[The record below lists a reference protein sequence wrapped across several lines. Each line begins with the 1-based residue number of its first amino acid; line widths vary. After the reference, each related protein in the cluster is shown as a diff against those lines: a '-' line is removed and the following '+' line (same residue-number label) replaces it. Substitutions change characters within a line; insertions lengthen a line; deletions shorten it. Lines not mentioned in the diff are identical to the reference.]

1 MNNVYLQCTNLVR
14 HHGDVPAVQ
23 NVNFRLEK
31 GEILSILGENG
42 CGKTSL
48 LRLIAGFDQVTS
60 GEIFIRGELVS
71 SNNFHMP
78 PDQRKIGM
86 VFQEHALFPHMSV
99 QKNIEFGLRSFD
111 KSTRIKL
118 VNDAIGLVGLENLE
132 ERYPNQL
139 SGGQQQRVALARS
152 LAPLPDILL
161 FDEPFGDLDIR
172 SRAMMRRDLSNILH
186 KQGVTSIFVT
196 HDRDEAFSM
205 ADRVGIMNAGK
216 FDQIDRPE
224 TIYSSPNSPF
234 VAQASGAC
242 SFISGTVSNGYV
254 ETEIGK
260 LKFICENTSNASGQE
275 MQLLIHPK
283 DFKAEPSESGLD
295 TISSK
300 EFRNR
305 ESILHVKLPSGIEL
319 ELHQPPNPEFVY
331 GTKVELILTKK
342 SPFIAFKR

>member
-1 MNNVYLQCTNLVR
+1 MNKAYLECKNLIR
-14 HHGDVPAVQ
+14 HHGKVPAIQ
-23 NVNFRLEK
+23 NVTFRLEK

-48 LRLIAGFDQVTS
+48 LRVIAGFDQVTD
-60 GEIFIRGELVS
+60 GEIFIRDELVS
-71 SNNFHMP
+71 SKNFHMP

-99 QKNIEFGLRSFD
+99 QKNIEFGLRSFN
-111 KSTRIKL
+111 KSTRTKL
-118 VNDAIGLVGLENLE
+118 VKDAIQLVGLENLE
-132 ERYPNQL
+132 DRFPSQL

-161 FDEPFGDLDIR
+161 FDEPFGNLDIR

-186 KQGVTSIFVT
+186 QQGVTSIFVT

-216 FDQIDRPE
+216 FEQMGRPE
-224 TIYSSPNSPF
+224 TIFSSPRSQF
-234 VAQASGAC
+234 VAQASGSC
-242 SFISGTVSNGYV
+242 SFIPGIVSNGYV
-254 ETEIGK
+254 DTELGK
-260 LKFICENTSNASGQE
+260 LKFICENTSKVPGQE
-275 MQLLIHPK
+275 MELLIHPK
-283 DFKAEPSESGLD
+283 DFKAVVSESGIG

-300 EFRNR
+300 EFRNG
-305 ESILHVKLPSGIEL
+305 ESILHIKLQSGMEL
-319 ELHQPPNPEFVY
+319 ELHQPPNPEFAY
-331 GTKVELILTKK
+331 GTKVELQLVKN